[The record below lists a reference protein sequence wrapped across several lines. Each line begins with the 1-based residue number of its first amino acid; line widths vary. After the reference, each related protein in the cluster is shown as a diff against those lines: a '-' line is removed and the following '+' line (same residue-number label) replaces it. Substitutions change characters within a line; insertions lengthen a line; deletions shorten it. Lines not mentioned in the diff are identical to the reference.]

1 MKSNHQSAFFSQEGI
16 HSNHSLQSHLLDH
29 SEIPGLRTNSQ
40 HQPEEIVE
48 KTSHEKM
55 MEISQNLM
63 VGAEEE
69 EFEEMKE
76 RIETIK
82 EQLVFQRKNEGT
94 KSKKHLGTWRYFID

>member
-1 MKSNHQSAFFSQEGI
+1 MI
-16 HSNHSLQSHLLDH
+16 
-29 SEIPGLRTNSQ
+29 
-40 HQPEEIVE
+40 
-48 KTSHEKM
+48 
-55 MEISQNLM
+55 EISQNLM

-94 KSKKHLGTWRYFID
+94 ESKKHLGTWRYFID